1 MKREERSHQQSCT
14 GHNSRMTPPAFLRE
28 AKYASELTQ
37 MPGGA
42 PPVTVTIK
50 GNNPAKKVA
59 PQLLEDLSRAG
70 GQDWWEE
77 CASWFP
83 CSTDPCLQLLLLPQ
97 PAGVQISSS
106 SAFPDIAQFLFT
118 ASGLDFSK
126 EGARCLFLQET
137 RCVNSSI
144 NIPSKLCSSAAKRAS
159 GDKPRAQEPRKEN
172 TFKEYA

>member
-1 MKREERSHQQSCT
+1 
-14 GHNSRMTPPAFLRE
+14 
-28 AKYASELTQ
+28 

-42 PPVTVTIK
+42 SPANVTIK
-50 GNNPAKKVA
+50 KNNPAKKMT
-59 PQLLEDLSRAG
+59 PQLLEDLSWAA

-77 CASWFP
+77 CTSWFP
-83 CSTDPCLQLLLLPQ
+83 CSTDPCLQQLLLPQ
-97 PAGVQISSS
+97 PEGVQISSS

-118 ASGLDFSK
+118 ASGLVFSK
-126 EGARCLFLQET
+126 DGARCLFLQET

-144 NIPSKLCSSAAKRAS
+144 NISSKPCSSTAERAS

>member
-14 GHNSRMTPPAFLRE
+14 VHSS
-28 AKYASELTQ
+28 KLTQ
-37 MPGGA
+37 FSYMRQNTHLSWPKCHVGS
-42 PPVTVTIK
+42 PPVIVTVK
-50 GNNPAKKVA
+50 RNNLAKKVA
-59 PQLLEDLSRAG
+59 PQLLEDLSWVG
-70 GQDWWEE
+70 EQDWWEE

-83 CSTDPCLQLLLLPQ
+83 CSTDPCLQLLLPQ
-97 PAGVQISSS
+97 PAGVQIRSS

-126 EGARCLFLQET
+126 EGARCLFLQEA

-159 GDKPRAQEPRKEN
+159 GNKPREQEPRKEN
-172 TFKEYA
+172 IFKEHA

>member
-1 MKREERSHQQSCT
+1 M
-14 GHNSRMTPPAFLRE
+14 
-28 AKYASELTQ
+28 
-37 MPGGA
+37 
-42 PPVTVTIK
+42 
-50 GNNPAKKVA
+50 
-59 PQLLEDLSRAG
+59 G

-77 CASWFP
+77 CESWFP
-83 CSTDPCLQLLLLPQ
+83 CSTDPCLQLLLPQ
-97 PAGVQISSS
+97 PEGVQIRSS

-159 GDKPRAQEPRKEN
+159 GDKPREQEPRKEN
-172 TFKEYA
+172 SFEEHA